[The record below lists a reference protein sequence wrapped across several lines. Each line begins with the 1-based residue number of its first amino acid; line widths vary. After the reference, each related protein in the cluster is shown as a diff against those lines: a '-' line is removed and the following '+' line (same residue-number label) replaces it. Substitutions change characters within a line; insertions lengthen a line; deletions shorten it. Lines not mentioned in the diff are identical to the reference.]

1 MQKVLYLKQS
11 FFQSFVQ
18 VNVLIKITYNN
29 TPISPK
35 KMIHPI
41 PSRMV
46 IIPILI
52 TTLIIK
58 SANRK
63 IIQNPQPTF
72 FIFISSRNGRRAAG
86 VLYTYRQGLR
96 GQRSPTSGSLPRVP
110 LSYGYAASK
119 PEQADSERYRVFR
132 LPCSL

>member
-1 MQKVLYLKQS
+1 MQKVLCLKQS

-58 SANRK
+58 SASRK

-72 FIFISSRNGRRAAG
+72 FIFISSRNDRRAAG
-86 VLYTYRQGLR
+86 VRYTYRQGLR
-96 GQRSPTSGSLPRVP
+96 GSLQDQIHSKAQCNLSRPEAVQDILRCFLRSLPSR
-110 LSYGYAASK
+110 S
-119 PEQADSERYRVFR
+119 
-132 LPCSL
+132 PCSL